1 MRQVL
6 LPSVQAL
13 AVAVA
18 LSGCGTFKTGSA
30 SYGGSA
36 SSTPEPV
43 KAPVAPAPV
52 ETTTST
58 VAPQPAVRTAPKVEA
73 KPTGK
78 TASTTPRKV
87 HHKTAKPKPKVAVVE
102 KKTVIHAEAKPAPP
116 LKPVT
121 TKTVPATS
129 TKTAP
134 LRLTADELPFTQGDW
149 TLERNWDNQHPGVCR
164 LVSKHLTMEDGYDKT
179 AVWAEILPD
188 RIAIHTGSNIDLS
201 YKGIGIQFD
210 DSALVP
216 VKGLLG
222 DNGVNIPGQFDSA
235 VADAQRLV
243 VHLGFWP
250 TWPKTH
256 LQQADIPLGGARSL
270 MPSFR
275 NCKNL

>member
-6 LPSVQAL
+6 LPSAQVL

-18 LSGCGTFKTGSA
+18 LSGCSTFKAGSA
-30 SYGGSA
+30 SYGSNAA
-36 SSTPEPV
+36 SPPEPA
-43 KAPVAPAPV
+43 KAPVTTAPV
-52 ETTTST
+52 EKSTST
-58 VAPQPAVRTAPKVEA
+58 VAPQPAARTAQKGET
-73 KPTGK
+73 KPAST
-78 TASTTPRKV
+78 TASTSPRKV
-87 HHKTAKPKPKVAVVE
+87 HHKTAKPKPKVAEVE
-102 KKTVIHAEAKPAPP
+102 KKTVIHAQTKPAPP
-116 LKPVT
+116 LQPVT
-121 TKTVPATS
+121 TKTAPATS
-129 TKTAP
+129 TKSAP

-149 TLERNWDNQHPGVCR
+149 TLERNWDNRHPGVCR

-216 VKGLLG
+216 VKGLIG
-222 DNGVNIPGQFDSA
+222 DNGINIPGHFDSA
-235 VADAQRLV
+235 VADAQTLV

-250 TWPKTH
+250 TWPKTQ
-256 LQQADIPLGGARSL
+256 LQQADIPLGGARAL

-275 NCKNL
+275 DCKNL